1 MKNFY
6 NISTNL
12 SYLVLATATVIG
24 IKKRKFLINY
34 EKGYLIYLLFVCC
47 IEIASNIFVELLGYQ
62 DTSFLYK
69 IYIVG
74 SFSILSLLY
83 TKKLKLPHWLQ
94 WSMIGLAGTYYISQF
109 FFEMSPD
116 FIKAY
121 STLIT
126 IGLIGASLLVE
137 IKKTNRNNRFIFV
150 DACLFSYNI
159 VSVFLFIILS
169 QIQLSYDTFY
179 AIWSVNNLL
188 TGILYFSFIKNF
200 SQLKKLP

>member
-1 MKNFY
+1 MKSFY
-6 NISTNL
+6 NVSTNL
-12 SYLVLATATVIG
+12 NYLVLTAATVIG
-24 IKKRKFLINY
+24 IRKRSFLIDY

-47 IEIASNIFVELLGYQ
+47 IEIASNIFVELLAYKE
-62 DTSFLYK
+62 TAFLYK

-94 WSMIGLAGTYYISQF
+94 WSMIALAGTYYISQF
-109 FFEMSPD
+109 FFEMNAD
-116 FIKAY
+116 LIKAY

-169 QIQLSYDTFY
+169 QIQLSDYTFY
-179 AIWSVNNLL
+179 TIWGVNNLL
-188 TGILYFSFIKNF
+188 TGVLYFSFIKNF